1 MEAKD
6 ADAIVSELW
15 VIIMGIAPEAV
26 SKPMYGGT
34 VSVVDSGKKER
45 LFAGIFVRK
54 DFVTLELDGGP
65 RLIDE
70 SGILGGEGK
79 TRRYIRFSV
88 LADMK
93 RKKFSSFVC
102 SRTD

>member
-45 LFAGIFVRK
+45 LVVISDSPFLP
-54 DFVTLELDGGP
+54 T
-65 RLIDE
+65 
-70 SGILGGEGK
+70 
-79 TRRYIRFSV
+79 
-88 LADMK
+88 
-93 RKKFSSFVC
+93 
-102 SRTD
+102 